1 MRKNGSRIISF
12 ARYRATDLLIF
23 AVILAVFDV
32 ISFFAFNEW
41 FADDSSRYI
50 FSLAVPIS
58 LLVMI
63 RWNWYGMFYAV
74 GDGLLYC
81 ILLLATGRMADGAT
95 LQFFLVYGVG
105 NAFVGLAFLVV
116 RFAGYKRITERW
128 YFTALYV
135 VCGWAAVLVGRVT
148 VSVCFGAGFVSA
160 LLGFLGAADML
171 SLAMGFIVLLIM
183 RRLDGMTENQRDYLL
198 RLDKER
204 KEKMMADN
212 FGEQPIEIDV
222 ETLKTLNKKGDDL
235 FGGK

>member
-12 ARYRATDLLIF
+12 ARYRATDLFLF
-23 AVILAVFDV
+23 AAILAAFSA

-41 FADDSSRYI
+41 FTEDSSRYI
-50 FSLAVPIS
+50 FSLAVPVS
-58 LLVMI
+58 LLVMV
-63 RWNWYGMFYAV
+63 RWNWYGMFYAA

-81 ILLLATGRMADGAT
+81 ILLLATGRMAEGAE

-105 NAFVGLAFLVV
+105 NAFVGLAFLMV
-116 RFAGYKRITERW
+116 RFAGYKRIAGKW

-135 VCGWAAVLVGRVT
+135 VCGWAAVLVGRVA
-148 VSVCFGAGFVSA
+148 VSLCFGADFVSA
-160 LLGFLGAADML
+160 LFGFLGATDWL
-171 SLAMGFIVLLIM
+171 SLAMGLAVLLVM
-183 RRLDGMTENQRDYLL
+183 RRLDGMLENQRDYLL

-204 KEKMMADN
+204 REKMMADN